1 MQNFYHCEPALNY
14 GFASPDPNQKWEL
27 PIDHPDVVAMRE
39 EMKNIFRFW
48 MKMGANGFRADM
60 AGALVKSSNIEGNQ
74 QFFKT
79 HEDGTKTFWREIRK
93 ILNEEYPD
101 AFIVSEWSYP
111 ASALDGCFHAD
122 FFHWFEGY
130 NDLFQKESWR
140 ILNGVSEGHSYFD
153 VEGKGDIVFFVKKF
167 MEQLDLT
174 KAKGYIS
181 IPLGNH
187 DNARLGNNRSDDD
200 LEIMYAFGL
209 TMPGVTFI
217 YYGNEIGM
225 RQMPESWPQVE
236 GSYRPRNGARTPMQW
251 SKGKNLGFSPAPA
264 DKLFLPVDPANDAPT
279 VEAQE
284 KDPKS
289 LLNKTRAL
297 IRLKHTEPALAAY
310 AEFVPLYVKEN
321 TYPFIYARAKDRD
334 VVLVILNPSGKEAE
348 AEITLNIPYSKMKLL
363 SGKEIQLTKKDKKI
377 LATVPGQTYAMYRLQ

>member
-1 MQNFYHCEPALNY
+1 
-14 GFASPDPNQKWEL
+14 
-27 PIDHPDVVAMRE
+27 
-39 EMKNIFRFW
+39 
-48 MKMGANGFRADM
+48 
-60 AGALVKSSNIEGNQ
+60 
-74 QFFKT
+74 
-79 HEDGTKTFWREIRK
+79 
-93 ILNEEYPD
+93 
-101 AFIVSEWSYP
+101 
-111 ASALDGCFHAD
+111 
-122 FFHWFEGY
+122 
-130 NDLFQKESWR
+130 
-140 ILNGVSEGHSYFD
+140 